1 MLSIIQIILI
11 ILLVFLIIGV
21 LFTFFFITRGLEKVD
36 EDTKGSTWGFK
47 VIIIPGCI
55 LLWPFLL
62 QKWLK
67 ANKEMNHD

>member
-1 MLSIIQIILI
+1 MLLALQIILI
-11 ILLVFLIIGV
+11 ILLIFLIIGI
-21 LFTFFFITRGLEKVD
+21 LFTFFFISRGLEKVD

-62 QKWLK
+62 RKWLQ
-67 ANKEMNHD
+67 ASKEMSHD

>member
-1 MLSIIQIILI
+1 
-11 ILLVFLIIGV
+11 
-21 LFTFFFITRGLEKVD
+21 LFTFFFIARGLEKVD

-67 ANKEMNHD
+67 ASKEMSHD